1 MMGDLSV
8 RELPLFPLPEVV
20 LFPQEVLPLHI
31 FESRYRIMLQ
41 SVLESDSLFGVI
53 KWDSNSKS
61 MANIGC
67 CAQIIK
73 HQTAEDGR
81 SNIITIG
88 QQRFQILE
96 IVRSTP
102 YYSAMV
108 SWIND
113 ENVDNLHNLDTLKD
127 SVVEALSDVVT
138 LTSKLTNSKKNL
150 PDKLPNNPM
159 ELSFWIGAHLGGPVA
174 EEQQRLLEERNTF
187 TRLQREYDMLDHT
200 RKQLAART
208 ALKESLP
215 DTKDN

>member
-1 MMGDLSV
+1 MGELSV
-8 RELPLFPLPEVV
+8 RELPIFPLPEVV

-31 FESRYRIMLQ
+31 FESRYRIMLK
-41 SVLESDSLFGVI
+41 SVLETDSMFGVI
-53 KWDSNSKS
+53 KLDPKTKS

-96 IVRSTP
+96 IIRSTP
-102 YYSAMV
+102 FCSAMV
-108 SWIND
+108 SWVND
-113 ENVDNLHNLDTLKD
+113 EQVESHESLDTLRD
-127 SVVEALSDVVT
+127 SVTEALNDVVT
-138 LTSKLTNSKKNL
+138 LTSKLTNSQKIL
-150 PDKLPNNPM
+150 PEKLPNNPM

-174 EEQQRLLEERNTF
+174 EEQQRLLEERNTH
-187 TRLQREYDMLDHT
+187 TRLQREFEMLDHT

-208 ALKESLP
+208 ALKESFS
-215 DTKDN
+215 DIQDN

>member
-1 MMGDLSV
+1 MAELSV

-41 SVLESDSLFGVI
+41 TVLETDSMFGIV
-53 KWDSNSKS
+53 KWDSSTKS
-61 MANIGC
+61 MANVGC

-73 HQTAEDGR
+73 HQTADDGR
-81 SNIITIG
+81 SNIITLG

-102 YYSAMV
+102 FFSAMV
-108 SWIND
+108 TWISD
-113 ENVDNLHNLDTLKD
+113 DNVDNLQNLDSLKD
-127 SVVEALSDVVT
+127 SVTEALSDVIN
-138 LTSKLTNSKKNL
+138 LTSKLTNTKKNL

-174 EEQQRLLEERNTF
+174 EEQQRLLEERNTYI
-187 TRLQREYDMLDHT
+187 RLQREYDMLDHT

-208 ALKESLP
+208 ALKESFP
-215 DTKDN
+215 DIKEN

>member
-1 MMGDLSV
+1 MGELSV
-8 RELPLFPLPEVV
+8 RELPLFPLPDVV

-41 SVLESDSLFGVI
+41 SILETDSMFGVI
-53 KWDSNSKS
+53 KLDPNTKN

-67 CAQIIK
+67 CAQVIK
-73 HQTAEDGR
+73 HHTAEDGR
-81 SNIITIG
+81 SNIITLG
-88 QQRFQILE
+88 QQRFQVLE

-102 YYSAMV
+102 FCSAMV
-108 SWIND
+108 TWITD
-113 ENVDNLHNLDTLKD
+113 DNVDNLQKLDSLKD
-127 SVVEALSDVVT
+127 SVTEALSDVIN
-138 LTSKLTNSKKNL
+138 LTGKLTNTKNKV

-187 TRLQREYDMLDHT
+187 TRLQREFEMLDHT

-208 ALKESLP
+208 ALKESFP
-215 DTKDN
+215 DIKEN

>member
-1 MMGDLSV
+1 MGDLSV

-41 SVLESDSLFGVI
+41 TVLETDSMFGVV
-53 KWDSNSKS
+53 KWDSNNKS
-61 MANIGC
+61 MANVGC

-73 HQTAEDGR
+73 HQTADDGR
-81 SNIITIG
+81 SNIITLG

-102 YYSAMV
+102 FFSAMV
-108 SWIND
+108 TWISD
-113 ENVDNLHNLDTLKD
+113 DNVDNLQNLDSLKD
-127 SVVEALSDVVT
+127 SVTEALSDVIN
-138 LTSKLTNSKKNL
+138 LTSKLTNTKKNL

-174 EEQQRLLEERNTF
+174 EEQQRLLEERNTYI
-187 TRLQREYDMLDHT
+187 RLQREYDMLDHT
-200 RKQLAART
+200 RRQLAART
-208 ALKESLP
+208 ALKESFP
-215 DTKDN
+215 DIKEN

>member
-1 MMGDLSV
+1 MGELSV

-20 LFPQEVLPLHI
+20 LFPQEILPLHI
-31 FESRYRIMLQ
+31 FESRYRIMLK
-41 SVLESDSLFGVI
+41 SALETDSMFGVI
-53 KWDSNSKS
+53 KWDANTKS
-61 MANIGC
+61 MANVGC

-81 SNIITIG
+81 SNIITLG

-102 YYSAMV
+102 YCSAMV

-113 ENVDNLHNLDTLKD
+113 ENVDNFQKLDALKD
-127 SVVEALSDVVT
+127 SVTEALSDVVK

-150 PDKLPNNPM
+150 PEKLPNNPM
-159 ELSFWIGAHLGGPVA
+159 ELSFWIGSHLGGPVA
-174 EEQQRLLEERNTF
+174 EEQQRLLEERNTY
-187 TRLQREYDMLDHT
+187 TRLKREFEMLDHT

-208 ALKESLP
+208 ALKESFP
-215 DTKDN
+215 DIKEN

>member
-1 MMGDLSV
+1 MGELSV
-8 RELPLFPLPEVV
+8 RELPLFPLPDVV

-41 SVLESDSLFGVI
+41 SILETDSMFGVI
-53 KWDSNSKS
+53 KLDPNTKN

-67 CAQIIK
+67 CAQVIK
-73 HQTAEDGR
+73 HHTAEDGR
-81 SNIITIG
+81 SNIITLG
-88 QQRFQILE
+88 QQRFQVLE

-102 YYSAMV
+102 FCSAMV
-108 SWIND
+108 TWITD
-113 ENVDNLHNLDTLKD
+113 DNVDNLQKLDSLKD
-127 SVVEALSDVVT
+127 SVTEALSDVIN
-138 LTSKLTNSKKNL
+138 LTGKLTNTKNKV

-187 TRLQREYDMLDHT
+187 TRLQREFEMLDHT

-208 ALKESLP
+208 ALKETFP
-215 DTKDN
+215 DTKEN

>member
-1 MMGDLSV
+1 MGELSV

-41 SVLESDSLFGVI
+41 SVLETDSMFGVV
-53 KWDSNSKS
+53 KWDSSTKS
-61 MANIGC
+61 MANVGC

-73 HQTAEDGR
+73 HQTSDDGR
-81 SNIITIG
+81 SNIITLG

-96 IVRSTP
+96 IIRSTP
-102 YYSAMV
+102 FCSAMV

-113 ENVDNLHNLDTLKD
+113 DNVNNLQNLDSLKD
-127 SVVEALSDVVT
+127 SVTEALGDVIN
-138 LTSKLTNSKKNL
+138 LTSKLTNTKKNL
-150 PDKLPNNPM
+150 PDQLPNNPL

-174 EEQQRLLEERNTF
+174 EEQQRLLEERNTY
-187 TRLQREYDMLDHT
+187 TRLQREYEMLDHT

-208 ALKESLP
+208 ALKESFP
-215 DTKDN
+215 DIKDN